1 MQQRVAALCGALGD
15 AGAIS
20 ESHAEG
26 VIRARK
32 GSLLERDDGEL
43 RTAEPRAEERADVLC
58 VREVKPCIYLC

>member
-20 ESHAEG
+20 GSHAEE

-43 RTAEPRAEERADVLC
+43 AEPRAEESADVLC
-58 VREVKPCIYLC
+58 ARG